1 MKCENLDV
9 WKRASKLS
17 ADIYIYFKNNN
28 DYGFKDQITRS
39 SLSVPSNIAEGVEKF
54 SDKDTIKFLDIARG
68 SIAEVQT
75 QIYIGMKIGY
85 IENSVGQ
92 KWVDGYEEI
101 SKMITSFINFLKK
114 ISKIQKTILWDEQGH
129 FWFFNE

>member
-1 MKCENLDV
+1 MKAKRLDI
-9 WKRASKLS
+9 WKRSSKICS
-17 ADIYIYFKNNN
+17 EIYLYFQDFK

-39 SLSVPSNIAEGVEKF
+39 SLSVPSNIAEGVEKS
-54 SDKDTIKFLDIARG
+54 SDKDTIKFLDISRG

-92 KWVDGYEEI
+92 KWVDEYEEI
-101 SKMITSFINFLKK
+101 SKMITSFINSLKK
-114 ISKIQKTILWDEQGH
+114 ISK
-129 FWFFNE
+129 

>member
-1 MKCENLDV
+1 MRCINLDV
-9 WKRASKLS
+9 WKIACRLCV
-17 ADIYIYFKNNN
+17 DIYKEFK
-28 DYGFKDQITRS
+28 DLKDFGFKDQITRS
-39 SLSVPSNIAEGVEKF
+39 SLSVPSNIAEGVEKY

-92 KWVDGYEEI
+92 KWVDEYEEI
-101 SKMITSFINFLKK
+101 SKMITSFINSLKK
-114 ISKIQKTILWDEQGH
+114 TSK
-129 FWFFNE
+129 

>member
-1 MKCENLDV
+1 MKARKLDI
-9 WKRASKLS
+9 WKRSSKICTE
-17 ADIYIYFKNNN
+17 IYKYFLEHK

-39 SLSVPSNIAEGVEKF
+39 SLSVASNIAEGIEK
-54 SDKDTIKFLDIARG
+54 SLDKDIVKFLNIARG

-92 KWVDGYEEI
+92 KWIDEYEEI
-101 SKMITSFINFLKK
+101 SKMITSFINSLKK
-114 ISKIQKTILWDEQGH
+114 NSK
-129 FWFFNE
+129 